1 MTFPQPPWNLFG
13 VYRES
18 EHERLLAEVQRT
30 GVKHQIKY
38 GFASPGSY
46 YLPSLESRSAD
57 SYALALALGRRT
69 TDDSSSNRLIQT
81 GADRRASHRRA
92 SKPLR

>member
-1 MTFPQPPWNLFG
+1 MTFPQPHWNLFG

-38 GFASPGSY
+38 EAGETKPYCLWVHDDDLQLA
-46 YLPSLESRSAD
+46 AD
-57 SYALALALGRRT
+57 TLFREFR
-69 TDDSSSNRLIQT
+69 Q
-81 GADRRASHRRA
+81 
-92 SKPLR
+92 